1 MLSKFFPVSDISPP
15 DSCIRSG
22 GLCQDLMPRLQ
33 AIFSQAELFSLSFS
47 DKKEAFQERSSS
59 QGEGKELEMKKRN
72 GKSWARGT
80 VFAWLLFII
89 LLEITIGT
97 ADIRRE
103 QALDAQEAE
112 VLVETKYIE
121 PIIPL
126 ENEETESKTSVTLT
140 NEDFVDGVATV
151 SFGITLTTN
160 D

>member
-1 MLSKFFPVSDISPP
+1 
-15 DSCIRSG
+15 
-22 GLCQDLMPRLQ
+22 
-33 AIFSQAELFSLSFS
+33 
-47 DKKEAFQERSSS
+47 
-59 QGEGKELEMKKRN
+59 MKKRN

-103 QALDAQEAE
+103 QAPGAQEAE
-112 VLVETKYIE
+112 VLVEGKYIE
-121 PIIPL
+121 PAIPL
-126 ENEETESKTSVTLT
+126 ESEEAEAKTSVTLT

>member
-1 MLSKFFPVSDISPP
+1 M
-15 DSCIRSG
+15 
-22 GLCQDLMPRLQ
+22 RL
-33 AIFSQAELFSLSFS
+33 AMT
-47 DKKEAFQERSSS
+47 K
-59 QGEGKELEMKKRN
+59 GKEPEMKKRN

-103 QALDAQEAE
+103 QALEAQEAE
-112 VLVETKYIE
+112 VLIETKYIK
-121 PIIPL
+121 PAVPL

-151 SFGITLTTN
+151 SFGVTLTIN

>member
-1 MLSKFFPVSDISPP
+1 
-15 DSCIRSG
+15 
-22 GLCQDLMPRLQ
+22 MPRSI
-33 AIFSQAELFSLSFS
+33 APRN
-47 DKKEAFQERSSS
+47 D
-59 QGEGKELEMKKRN
+59 EGKELEMKKRN

-103 QALDAQEAE
+103 QALEAHEAE
-112 VLVETKYIE
+112 VLVERKYIE
-121 PIIPL
+121 PAIPL
-126 ENEETESKTSVTLT
+126 ENEETESKTSITLT

-151 SFGITLTTN
+151 SFGITLTIN

>member
-1 MLSKFFPVSDISPP
+1 
-15 DSCIRSG
+15 
-22 GLCQDLMPRLQ
+22 MPRSI
-33 AIFSQAELFSLSFS
+33 APRN
-47 DKKEAFQERSSS
+47 D
-59 QGEGKELEMKKRN
+59 EGKELEMKKRN

-103 QALDAQEAE
+103 QALEAQEAE
-112 VLVETKYIE
+112 VLIETKYIE
-121 PIIPL
+121 PAIPL
-126 ENEETESKTSVTLT
+126 ESEEAEAKTSITLT

-151 SFGITLTTN
+151 SFGITLTIN